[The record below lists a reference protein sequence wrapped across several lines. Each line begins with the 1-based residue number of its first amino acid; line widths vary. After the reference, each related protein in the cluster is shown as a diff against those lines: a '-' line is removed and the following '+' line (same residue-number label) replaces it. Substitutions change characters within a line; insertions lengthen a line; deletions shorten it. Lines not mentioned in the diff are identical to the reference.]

1 MHAELAL
8 VSYACEAARSKIVE
22 PSLERELYIR
32 VSLNTVCRTPPSDPS
47 RYIHMPHPGAF
58 SNIQSVSGSFDE
70 TMHSQHFTQPV
81 FLEGRAT
88 TEEIAS
94 RTAQVCC
101 CLGIEPRRVCV
112 GRVVGRV

>member
-22 PSLERELYIR
+22 PSLERLIYPCLTEHCLPHA
-32 VSLNTVCRTPPSDPS
+32 SSDPS

-88 TEEIAS
+88 AEEIAS